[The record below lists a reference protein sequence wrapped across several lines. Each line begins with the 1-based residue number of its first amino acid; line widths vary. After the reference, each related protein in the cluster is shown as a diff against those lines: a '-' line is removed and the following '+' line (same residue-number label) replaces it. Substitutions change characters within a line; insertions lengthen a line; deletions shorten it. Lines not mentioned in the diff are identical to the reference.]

1 VSDLV
6 KRLRAGPYDRFDP
19 RKDQELEDAD
29 YVEALEADGREATRL
44 LDLWSEIPGAEDFA
58 PYQDTMAFLGKPNSV
73 GWVWAREV
81 REERDFDKEQARQR
95 DLAMQCVCEAEE
107 REQAAHARIEA
118 LEAALEFYANPETY
132 HAIAMLGDRPCGEF
146 ADDFSEDEWTKE
158 SGYDRPMPGKI
169 ARAAL
174 APEQGK

>member
-1 VSDLV
+1 MSDLV

-58 PYQDTMAFLGKPNSV
+58 PYQDTMTFLGKPNSV

-118 LEAALEFYANPETY
+118 LEAGRDAVEKKLWGLSTQWALHGGPFD
-132 HAIAMLGDRPCGEF
+132 HAWI
-146 ADDFSEDEWTKE
+146 SEV
-158 SGYDRPMPGKI
+158 M
-169 ARAAL
+169 AVF
-174 APEQGK
+174 APEQDK